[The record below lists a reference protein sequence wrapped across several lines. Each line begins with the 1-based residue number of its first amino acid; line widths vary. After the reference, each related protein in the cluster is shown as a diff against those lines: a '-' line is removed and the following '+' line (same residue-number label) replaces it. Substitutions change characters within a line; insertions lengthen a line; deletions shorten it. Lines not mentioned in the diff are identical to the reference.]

1 MKLFEAFDI
10 LLENKLVYNSYDTYR
25 FYKSHIINIK
35 AVCLDIDLK
44 DIDTVYINKFILTQK
59 MLKLSNATINKRLLC
74 FKIVLSTYNYDVK
87 FIHKLKEIEKNIDF
101 LSYSQVLKLFEYL
114 QMKELKTQNKLIFR
128 LLLDTGIRLNE
139 LINLKIE
146 DIELDHNCIYLR
158 ITKTSRER
166 VVFFT
171 NDTKELLKEHIEESN
186 LFEYDNLISLKKSS
200 ISSLFD
206 RANKYLK
213 FKKFSPHML
222 RHTYATILVNE
233 NTNLE
238 FIRSTLGHSSLTT
251 TKKYL
256 HQNQENLYKIYKEK
270 FKI

>member
-1 MKLFEAFDI
+1 MMLYDSFDR

-25 FYKSHIINIK
+25 FYKSHIDNIK
-35 AVCLDIDLK
+35 LVCADIFLK
-44 DIDTVYINKFILTQK
+44 DIDVNYINKFILSQK
-59 MLKLSNATINKRLLC
+59 QKKLSNATINKRLLC
-74 FKIVLSTYNYDVK
+74 FKIVLSSYGYNIS
-87 FIHKLKEIEKNIDF
+87 FIHKLKEIEKNLDY

-114 QMKELKTQNKLIFR
+114 HTKELKIQNKLIFR

-139 LINLKIE
+139 LLNLKLE

-171 NDTKELLKEHIEESN
+171 NDTKELLKEHINECN

-200 ISSLFD
+200 IGSLFD
-206 RANKYLK
+206 RANKHLK